1 MLLLSQVDPYELCVF
16 AAAHTAEQLDKQ
28 LFMRRLHL
36 IEKRLALDAKKEEQ
50 RSALEQAWAGMF
62 ADLSAQVDELI
73 APAELHQRAAQ
84 IDGQSLRAQAAA
96 PTGAGD
102 AEIGSASWR
111 PLGLAEGP
119 TSLADAYAADPHAR
133 APVRQP
139 TRAQPTGA
147 HNHAAA
153 HSRADPRR
161 NSGIACERRTMHS
174 AEKAW
179 RHARTVHA

>member
-1 MLLLSQVDPYELCVF
+1 MGRRGSCGPPMLLLSQVDPYELCVF

-28 LFMRRLHL
+28 LLMRRLHL

-119 TSLADAYAADPHAR
+119 TSLADAYAADPHTH
-133 APVRQP
+133 PPLRQP
-139 TRAQPTGA
+139 TRTQPTGA
-147 HNHAAA
+147 HITQQTAAE
-153 HSRADPRR
+153 SIRAAP
-161 NSGIACERRTMHS
+161 
-174 AEKAW
+174 AEKAC